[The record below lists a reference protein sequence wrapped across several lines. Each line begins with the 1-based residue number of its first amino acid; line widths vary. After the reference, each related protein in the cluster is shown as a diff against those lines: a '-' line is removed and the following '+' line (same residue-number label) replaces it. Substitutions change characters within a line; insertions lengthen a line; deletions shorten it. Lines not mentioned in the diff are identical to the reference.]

1 MKLPGIWLRH
11 KVTIEPYLGVGPSG
25 PQYGPATTFRA
36 FVEEK
41 TRMVRSPAGDEVVS
55 SATFYAR
62 LDVTCPAKS
71 RARLPSGRRT
81 TVIAELRHDGG
92 GLPTPDHVEV
102 QLV

>member
-1 MKLPGIWLRH
+1 MKLPGFWLRH
-11 KVTIEPYLGVGPSG
+11 VVTVEPYLGVGPTG
-25 PQYGPATTFRA
+25 PQYGPETAVRA

-41 TRMVRSPAGDEVVS
+41 TRLVRSPTGDEVVS

-62 LDVTCPAKS
+62 VGATCPAQSKV
-71 RARLPSGRRT
+71 RLPSGRKT